1 MERLD
6 DDQLRTVMALSL
18 AGGNREKANKA
29 EAILNA
35 RQEQGQPIQQG
46 GGK

>member
-6 DDQLRTVMALSL
+6 NDQLRTVMALSL
-18 AGGNREKANKA
+18 AGGNRSKAAQA
-29 EAILNA
+29 EAILII
-35 RQEQGQPIQQG
+35 REQDQQDQQG